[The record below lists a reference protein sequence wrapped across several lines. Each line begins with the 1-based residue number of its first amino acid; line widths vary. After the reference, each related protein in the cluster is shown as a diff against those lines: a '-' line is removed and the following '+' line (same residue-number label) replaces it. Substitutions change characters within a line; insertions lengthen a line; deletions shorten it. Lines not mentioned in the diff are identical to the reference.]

1 MWTLTTALFQTMDNK
16 DAAKATIAMIFIFY
30 FFYDIAYTPM
40 LVAYTL
46 EILPFNVR
54 AKGFAVMVSF
64 YSRESVCLSTHLRSV
79 YTEYYCVPHARV
91 QPVRESLGFRR
102 DQLEIRKC
110 LAIILTLTP
119 PGSPAEVSRI
129 TLCPTTVS
137 PH

>member
-54 AKGFAVMVSF
+54 AKGFAVMVSV
-64 YSRESVCLSTHLRSV
+64 YNREFVCLSTHLRFV
-79 YTEYYCVPHARV
+79 YTEYYCMPHARV
-91 QPVRESLGFRR
+91 QPIRESLGFRR

-110 LAIILTLTP
+110 LALILTLTP
-119 PGSPAEVSRI
+119 PGSPAEV
-129 TLCPTTVS
+129 
-137 PH
+137 